1 MRSAEPVSDI
11 FRCTPV
17 HTAHIFMSEVDYFFS
32 SSDEQVSAEL
42 LNIIIWKLLSSG
54 LGICIDSKLV
64 VVVDVIF

>member
-1 MRSAEPVSDI
+1 
-11 FRCTPV
+11 
-17 HTAHIFMSEVDYFFS
+17 MSEVAYYFS

-64 VVVDVIF
+64 VVADVIF